1 MSSLRLALK
10 QSLEE
15 AAPIPTKDEL
25 RAKQRSKRGR
35 KRKRKLLLK
44 EKLEND
50 RLDPT
55 NRNILNENPD
65 GNSLELIRRV
75 KSVSPVGGINGGKGS
90 KSGRSIQSGHRS
102 NSSSSESDSDDGSS
116 SDSSG
121 DSSSSDGSDSDSD
134 GSSSSDSGSSSDSD
148 DDGSGDKRRS
158 KEDMAGVFDSERS
171 SDEDGNGPKK
181 NGKPSSHSSA
191 NHFKSSDHSAS
202 NSDDSATHH
211 PSERHELIKKL
222 TQNISAT
229 NLLSRPRSQSPL
241 HAQMHS
247 SQSDP
252 GRHLSASLSSSHIP
266 IQRSLPSST
275 LSNSSSKKEK
285 RSISSSST
293 KKKRKAKKGKPKAVP
308 APTQQVLAW
317 VMGMSPD
324 KQRRKITP
332 GMRVKVRFVNPTLQW
347 YGGVITAVA
356 PKGDKVKIKYD
367 DGTKESA
374 SFPDREIVIDA
385 DGNGEHSP
393 KVEDRVKAFR
403 PKVIGI
409 TLGAVPL
416 NVKKKKTKKKKK
428 DRDRRDGHNLKTD
441 NKQNVKREIR
451 RDMLPNDGVTPPS
464 SNAISSIN
472 AANSTG
478 AAKEERN
485 AKAAENETTNCI
497 VKDTNIVGEFGAAD
511 IVTEVFSSPI
521 ATVLPQTLLT
531 TTETVYKPASTC
543 SAVAG
548 NNEQQIQSDSEIALE
563 PIVIKSNSGQDP
575 TTRKQSVE
583 DICNTN
589 FRSRSSSPIPKK
601 ESTIGSYRAA
611 LDNVKASRLDD
622 YAADVLEQNTIFT
635 EPAESND
642 PFQEALAINT
652 AFGTVSQPDSAAIES
667 TPVEKQEMPI
677 EAENH
682 TLEKKESSVSSKP
695 SDDTTHNGD
704 DPTHDRA
711 SDNEGKISI
720 TENESMSDDDMKSTK
735 AGLKAHQRIAS
746 NEERVIGETRGKK
759 RRKDKEDVRRG
770 KKSDSK
776 EDVEDW
782 VQCDICSKW
791 RLIPSVK
798 DLPEKWYCQLNVT
811 DPKRSF
817 CAAVEQTPKEVAR
830 ERKKAKNAAAKKLGG
845 RRSVSPAA
853 VPRRNSS
860 QKLKEGSDHG
870 SDKRRNS
877 PSLDKS
883 MSEDSVDDFQSSTK
897 KKIIASNP
905 SMEDED
911 SDNEVVVPQPR
922 RGRRGR
928 RSNEEKGEGRQGRR
942 GKKQKEDKQQEWVQC
957 EKCEK
962 WRRLPRHISAEDL
975 PDKWYCSLNDW
986 DPRSASCAVQED
998 YKIEDEKG
1006 KENTILTSNGQ
1017 VGAVGGSKLSYKC
1030 LIRRPTR
1037 NITER
1042 MRATESIFSSHA
1054 AEADGE
1060 QSGAQAVVLY
1070 ANSSMFLKRP
1080 NYHRMADQHEPDNVQ
1095 KVLLF
1100 DLMNQS
1106 QLWKDLYC
1114 GLSPIAVDS
1123 YDESFDPLT
1132 NTDQGK
1138 SAVVE
1143 TMKVMLFYTFG
1154 VKHMSASDIL
1164 LDCQCR
1170 EWENKYW
1177 IELSASFTYELVCA
1191 LIDQL
1196 IKDGL
1201 LEVAPQTSSEPENS
1215 LTATLFK
1222 RTGAP
1227 DDASRGQKKRKE
1239 MENRYASR
1247 SMKFSK
1253 PWKIANNQNET
1264 S

>member
-25 RAKQRSKRGR
+25 RAIQRSKRGR
-35 KRKRKLLLK
+35 KLKHKLLK
-44 EKLEND
+44 EKLEHD
-50 RLDPT
+50 RLEHM
-55 NRNILNENPD
+55 NRTVLNENPD
-65 GNSLELIRRV
+65 GNSSELIRRI
-75 KSVSPVGGINGGKGS
+75 KSISPVGGSNGGKGS
-90 KSGRSIQSGHRS
+90 KSGKSNQSSHRS

-121 DSSSSDGSDSDSD
+121 NSSSSDDNSGSDSDSD
-134 GSSSSDSGSSSDSD
+134 GSSSSDSSSDSD
-148 DDGSGDKRRS
+148 DDDSGNKIPS
-158 KEDMAGVFDSERS
+158 KEDMDGVFDSERS
-171 SDEDGNGPKK
+171 SDEDGNGKK
-181 NGKPSSHSSA
+181 SKLSRHLSGNR
-191 NHFKSSDHSAS
+191 FKSFDHSDS
-202 NSDDSATHH
+202 DPDDSATHQ
-211 PSERHELIKKL
+211 PSERHQLPKKL
-222 TQNISAT
+222 PKSSAT
-229 NLLSRPRSQSPL
+229 SILSRPRSQSPL
-241 HAQMHS
+241 HTQMHS

-252 GRHLSASLSSSHIP
+252 DRRLSVSLSASHVQ
-266 IQRSLPSST
+266 IQRSFPPSIQ
-275 LSNSSSKKEK
+275 SNSSTKKEK
-285 RSISSSST
+285 RSISSSSFT
-293 KKKRKAKKGKPKAVP
+293 KKKRKEKKGKPKAVP
-308 APTQQVLAW
+308 APTQPVLAW

-324 KQRRKITP
+324 KQRRKIMR

-374 SFPDREIVIDA
+374 AFPDREIVIDA

-409 TLGAVPL
+409 ALLGAVPL
-416 NVKKKKTKKKKK
+416 NIKKKKTKKKKK
-428 DRDRRDGHNLKTD
+428 KGERRDGLKLKTE
-441 NKQNVKREIR
+441 NEQKVKSEIH
-451 RDMLPNDGVTPPS
+451 RDMLPNDEVTRPS
-464 SNAISSIN
+464 GNVLSSIK

-485 AKAAENETTNCI
+485 ANTTQNEATNCN
-497 VKDTNIVGEFGAAD
+497 VKDTNIVSKFRAAD
-511 IVTEVFSSPI
+511 IVTSALPSPM
-521 ATVLPQTLLT
+521 ATILLQTT
-531 TTETVYKPASTC
+531 ITSTETVYEPASTC
-543 SAVAG
+543 NVVAG
-548 NNEQQIQSDSEIALE
+548 NNEQQINSDSEIALE
-563 PIVIKSNSGQDP
+563 PIVIKSKSEQDP
-575 TTRKQSVE
+575 TTRKQSVQ
-583 DICNTN
+583 DIHKNT
-589 FRSRSSSPIPKK
+589 FLSRPLSPIPKK

-611 LDNVKASRLDD
+611 ALENVKASHLDD
-622 YAADVLEQNTIFT
+622 NAVDALEQNTILT

-642 PFQEALAINT
+642 PLQEALAVNKKI
-652 AFGTVSQPDSAAIES
+652 GPVSRPDSIAVKS
-667 TPVEKQEMPI
+667 TPVEKQEIPI
-677 EAENH
+677 EAENRIPE
-682 TLEKKESSVSSKP
+682 TKESRMSPKP
-695 SDDTTHNGD
+695 SDDGIQNGD
-704 DPTHDRA
+704 DPTQDRA

-720 TENESMSDDDMKSTK
+720 TEIESMSDDDNVFNLSMQSRK
-735 AGLKAHQRIAS
+735 AALKAHQRIAS

-759 RRKDKEDVRRG
+759 RRKDKEDGRRG

-830 ERKKAKNAAAKKLGG
+830 ERKKAKNAA
-845 RRSVSPAA
+845 
-853 VPRRNSS
+853 VPKRNSL
-860 QKLKEGSDHG
+860 QKPKEGSDHG

-877 PSLDKS
+877 PNLDKS

-897 KKIIASNP
+897 KKKIASNP

-911 SDNEVVVPQPR
+911 SDNEVLVPQPR

-928 RSNEEKGEGRQGRR
+928 RSNEEKAEGRQGRR
-942 GKKQKEDKQQEWVQC
+942 GRKPKEDKQQEWVQC

-962 WRRLPRHISAEDL
+962 WRRLPRHIPAEDL

-1006 KENTILTSNGQ
+1006 KENTFLTSNGQ
-1017 VGAVGGSKLSYKC
+1017 GGAVGGSKLSYKC

-1060 QSGAQAVVLY
+1060 QSGSQAVVLY

-1080 NYHRMADQHEPDNVQ
+1080 NYHKMADQHEPDNVQ
-1095 KVLLF
+1095 KVSLF

-1114 GLSPIAVDS
+1114 GFSPIAVES
-1123 YDESFDPLT
+1123 YDDSFDSLT
-1132 NTDQGK
+1132 NTDHGK
-1138 SAVVE
+1138 SAVVD

-1154 VKHMSASDIL
+1154 AKEMSASDIL

-1201 LEVAPQTSSEPENS
+1201 LEVAPQTSSDLES
-1215 LTATLFK
+1215 SVTATLYK

-1227 DDASRGQKKRKE
+1227 DDASRGQKRKE

-1253 PWKIANNQNET
+1253 PWKRANHRNET